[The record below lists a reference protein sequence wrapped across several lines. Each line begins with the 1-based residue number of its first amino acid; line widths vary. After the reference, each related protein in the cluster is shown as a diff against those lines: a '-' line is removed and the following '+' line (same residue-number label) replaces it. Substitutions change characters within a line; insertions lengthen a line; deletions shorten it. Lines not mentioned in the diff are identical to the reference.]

1 MTRLLGESETPG
13 SFLSPAGFSL
23 PRGPR
28 EAGGG
33 AEPGGGGR
41 GAVPGGRAFQSHRLS
56 VPGAQSRVPA
66 ATASSSEEP
75 GTFWGEIPVWG
86 PPPAARAG
94 AWGLGAVSVPGTFRR
109 SGAFWLRRWPRVLK
123 AALRGSQVSGA
134 VGVVRGAPVLV
145 PPSAP
150 PTPPALF
157 FVSPFH
163 HFCTSRFSFFQ
174 PLRSRRLRAILGLW
188 EAPQETGFCPV
199 VGPALLKARLR
210 RRQKCGVRGDGSQ
223 PWPGAFATLSPSRVS
238 PSVTRRNSLCLQK
251 PDEKGLCKVSFQALS
266 SPLSA
271 SLLSTWLFRL
281 LALLHLGP
289 LYKFLAGT
297 DCLSRPVSE
306 PTSALGR
313 SLALATVY

>member
-1 MTRLLGESETPG
+1 MSRATPRVSDKAARG
-13 SFLSPAGFSL
+13 IRDSWVLSLPGWLLSPPRPSGSRGRSRAGW
-23 PRGPR
+23 RR
-28 EAGGG
+28 
-33 AEPGGGGR
+33 PGGGPWRPRIPEPPAQRAWCPVARPGR
-41 GAVPGGRAFQSHRLS
+41 DCELFGGAGHVLGRDSSLGPASCCQSRCLGTWSGLRPRDFPKIRRFLAAAVAARFKSSSPRIPGEWGRRGRARGS
-56 VPGAQSRVPA
+56 
-66 ATASSSEEP
+66 
-75 GTFWGEIPVWG
+75 G
-86 PPPAARAG
+86 PR
-94 AWGLGAVSVPGTFRR
+94 
-109 SGAFWLRRWPRVLK
+109 
-123 AALRGSQVSGA
+123 AALCS
-134 VGVVRGAPVLV
+134 
-145 PPSAP
+145 P

-210 RRQKCGVRGDGSQ
+210 RRQKCGVRGGESQ

-306 PTSALGR
+306 PT
-313 SLALATVY
+313 